1 MQFKNLGAVADVIN
15 KINHSATD
23 IKAVEEVLLGL
34 NKAQMITAL
43 SASKLSE
50 TDIRL
55 ILTSQGLEGAE
66 LEEAMAAITSSQAHN
81 QLNTKV
87 KGTTNAFKGLALAIK
102 SHPIIAIAAAALT
115 AITFIVQAKKKAD
128 EAAEEAAREAEE
140 RARKAAESAKEL
152 QESIENLADYQ
163 KKINNLS
170 DAINNNNT
178 SQAEALTARQQLL
191 EIQKEL
197 IKKYG
202 LEKEVI
208 NGITDALNGE
218 KDALNGVKS
227 AAAEKWL
234 AEHQNDISEAQDYLI
249 KSKNTWVDW
258 EGKLSNGG
266 RYAVSRDEFKK
277 NYSSEW
283 GSWEEYYREPLM
295 YLERWMKSHFWT
307 EEGYDEYPWW
317 TQLFGGVSDRE
328 RNYSEF
334 AIEGTH
340 EEIIDRLKELY
351 NDVETYVE
359 QESKNLTDK
368 QRELYTS
375 LINGI
380 SDELSELSNEE
391 TYQNHLEVINTA
403 IKNVLIANE
412 TLSDSYNKIN
422 KAISELEQAGLENNP
437 EAIHQSVENLD
448 SAYSSIIDIINSNE
462 QFSGVKRQALLE
474 YINKL
479 YSSDTINNVY
489 FKDYISQNNLSD
501 ILDKVNAKELTREG
515 IKSIFAEFE
524 RAGEENLS
532 DSEKEIKKAIDD
544 YISDYNNEWGSIN
557 GTVDYSKLLDVMV
570 DLGYLRT
577 DTKKGYDNF
586 SLSTYSEELNELGD
600 QVKTLKDAYDKFME
614 GKLSDEE
621 IFKLITDKNKGFLE
635 LSDYV
640 DDISTG
646 ITTVA
651 TKKIDDLLDKFSAVD
666 IDALNEQ
673 ELASYNKLIGYLNQL
688 KTEFSAVAL
697 QENKFRKEI
706 EEIQKAIKNVSSSI
720 STLIGF
726 TKEIN
731 ENGSLSLSSIDT
743 IMTDDT
749 YKSLRPYINDI
760 ESMKTAITE
769 LANKQKDAYEDLYNA
784 EMYKND
790 YEAYRAELDKKESQ
804 GETYL
809 SKSIKEIQDEIKNI
823 EQQYGVDL
831 TNWDNLSE
839 TKTTILQNTNAEL
852 LSKQISLINTFKSY
866 YDTDLTNYKNT
877 TAAKAAIL
885 DNFRKSEAFAQA
897 SKIATEEGN
906 LHMYQGTLYLD
917 GTDAQNKINSVLAAS
932 GLTWQDYVQYL
943 NNGIFTSKGN
953 ETLQKTLDEIVK
965 AYTITPPDWDKMTA
979 NIKNTGGSNSSSSS
993 KNYIDWIERRLK
1005 KFAQTTKEVFAKIAD
1020 YITFNSQNSQLRK
1033 AINAIR
1039 DEISVNER
1047 AYQAYMNEANKI
1059 GLASDW
1065 IAWIQNGGYSIQD
1078 ISNLSDD
1085 LKDKISRYKELYDQA
1100 IDCKNAVDD
1109 LRKTEQEYANQMLSN
1124 VEKYYSNRIN
1134 YVNSDAEY
1142 YNSLDTDNLFM
1153 NKNFDA
1159 IRKSYNEQISYTQK
1173 EHDDLLNTL
1182 NSLVSSG
1189 SIKKYNDDWY
1199 EWQQKINDC
1208 DVSIRNLQKSVRDL
1222 ASEQFNNIKNNFDN
1236 LLNHIEHQ
1244 GSLLQESINQTEEK
1258 GYIVS
1263 TKYYNALISNENKNI
1278 TQLTSKRNKLYDTLQ
1293 QAIKSGDIQKGSNEW
1308 HQMVQEI
1315 ESVDLAI
1322 EQANTSVIK
1331 FNNSIREIQWQVF
1344 DLLQDRMSQISA
1356 ESNFLINLMKND
1368 DLYVKKGQGAGQL
1381 TNQGL
1386 STMGL
1391 HGVNYDIYM
1400 AQSNKYAQEIL
1411 KIDKQLAKDPYNQ
1424 TLINR
1429 RKELLKLQ
1437 QDMIISA
1444 NDEKQAIVSMVK
1456 DGIELELSSLKEL
1469 IDKYNESLDKQKDLY
1484 DYQKKVK
1491 EQTKEIASLE
1501 KQMIAF
1507 AGDNSEETKA
1517 KVQQLKVDLET
1528 ARENLQ
1534 ETQYDKFVSDSKK
1547 LLDDFYN
1554 DYETILNQ
1562 RLDNVDSLISDMINH
1577 INSNASTIQQTIVEA
1592 SNSVGYSISD
1602 SMNTI
1607 LDNKSRL
1614 MLWEDVNVSNNN
1626 VILAVNNLTNSIN
1639 RMVTALDNNST
1650 NTIGHYKKY
1659 KSGTHTV
1666 NYNQMAWTNENG
1678 NSEVIIRKSDGAILT
1693 PLAKDD
1699 MVLNG
1704 YATDN
1709 LFSIANDPSKFIRD
1723 NLFGANQYNGTSN
1736 INNVNS
1742 NYSVSVD
1749 NINLNLPNVK
1759 NYEDFFYAAQHDKRF
1774 EKMVQAMTVDKLFGG
1789 SSLKKYRV

>member
-1 MQFKNLGAVADVIN
+1 MQLKTLGSISGIIKNLGSGAKSIQAVTA
-15 KINHSATD
+15 ATEGLSIAQTKALLSTTSLEAEE
-23 IKAVEEVLLGL
+23 IKA
-34 NKAQMITAL
+34 
-43 SASKLSE
+43 
-50 TDIRL
+50 
-55 ILTSQGLEGAE
+55 ILATKGLEGAQ
-66 LEEAMAAITSSQAHN
+66 LQEASAAIINAQAHN
-81 QLNTKV
+81 KLSV
-87 KGTTNAFKGLALAIK
+87 GIGGASNAFKGLGAVIKANPILTIASTFLLVIAGINKLKQHIDETTEELRNKAVESANTLTESLSNLSDYTKKIEDLKNAISSDNISQSEATEKRKQLLAIQEELIEKYGKEQQAIDFITESIQGETSALNNLQDIAAQNYLNNNIKQIKEAKNYLTKTNEQNAPLPFTTVGVGQNPTVVKYENFAKIISEKIAPMAELLYTDAGKTTVNGVSFKGNYEDLISQYDEVLNNIREYIRNNPIDVTSSDEDKWTIDRLREFESYISKLRSRIDADEERQKYEKIYDTALK
-102 SHPIIAIAAAALT
+102 SVLLTSNTYSEYYNKLIEAKSKYTEALTSGNQEETTKTYTELQDLLNEIFSLDFIDEDNVSGESIKGWFENIRSQIYNLSKETPVIIDIQAELKDSSDNGYANKIKALSSSKGYTASDLKSIIAKGDLGEDLGDDKDLYDNIKGYVDLWNSVAQYTDRATITTDEYITALEKVG
-115 AITFIVQAKKKAD
+115 AIQKEV
-128 EAAEEAAREAEE
+128 AEGS
-140 RARKAAESAKEL
+140 ESSFALSKGQTKEL
-152 QESIENLADYQ
+152 KSVHSDVDKLNKAYQNLFAGKLTTNDVAELVDLFPTLGEYVDWTDEKFGNLADGID
-163 KKINNLS
+163 KVIRERPA
-170 DAINNNNT
+170 D
-178 SQAEALTARQQLL
+178 
-191 EIQKEL
+191 L
-197 IKKYG
+197 IK
-202 LEKEVI
+202 
-208 NGITDALNGE
+208 
-218 KDALNGVKS
+218 
-227 AAAEKWL
+227 
-234 AEHQNDISEAQDYLI
+234 
-249 KSKNTWVDW
+249 
-258 EGKLSNGG
+258 
-266 RYAVSRDEFKK
+266 
-277 NYSSEW
+277 
-283 GSWEEYYREPLM
+283 
-295 YLERWMKSHFWT
+295 
-307 EEGYDEYPWW
+307 
-317 TQLFGGVSDRE
+317 QL
-328 RNYSEF
+328 
-334 AIEGTH
+334 
-340 EEIIDRLKELY
+340 EEID
-351 NDVETYVE
+351 
-359 QESKNLTDK
+359 
-368 QRELYTS
+368 TS
-375 LINGI
+375 GM
-380 SDELSELSNEE
+380 SDE
-391 TYQNHLEVINTA
+391 A
-403 IKNVLIANE
+403 
-412 TLSDSYNKIN
+412 
-422 KAISELEQAGLENNP
+422 
-437 EAIHQSVENLD
+437 
-448 SAYSSIIDIINSNE
+448 
-462 QFSGVKRQALLE
+462 
-474 YINKL
+474 
-479 YSSDTINNVY
+479 
-489 FKDYISQNNLSD
+489 
-501 ILDKVNAKELTREG
+501 
-515 IKSIFAEFE
+515 
-524 RAGEENLS
+524 
-532 DSEKEIKKAIDD
+532 KKAIDSM
-544 YISDYNNEWGSIN
+544 ITALKQLKPEL
-557 GTVDYSKLLDVMV
+557 K
-570 DLGYLRT
+570 
-577 DTKKGYDNF
+577 DTK
-586 SLSTYSEELNELGD
+586 
-600 QVKTLKDAYDKFME
+600 TL
-614 GKLSDEE
+614 
-621 IFKLITDKNKGFLE
+621 
-635 LSDYV
+635 
-640 DDISTG
+640 
-646 ITTVA
+646 
-651 TKKIDDLLDKFSAVD
+651 
-666 IDALNEQ
+666 
-673 ELASYNKLIGYLNQL
+673 
-688 KTEFSAVAL
+688 
-697 QENKFRKEI
+697 I
-706 EEIQKAIKNVSSSI
+706 EEIQKAIKGVSSSI

-726 TKEIN
+726 TKEIS

-749 YKSLRPYINDI
+749 YKSLRPYINDM
-760 ESMKTAITE
+760 EGMQTAITE
-769 LANKQKDAYEDLYNA
+769 LVAKQKDAYEDLYNA
-784 EMYKND
+784 EMYEND
-790 YEAYRAELDKKESQ
+790 YEAYHKAVQEKEKDN
-804 GETYL
+804 ENLL
-809 SKSIKEIQDEIKNI
+809 SDSIKKIEDEIKYFNDAYDI
-823 EQQYGVDL
+823 DV
-831 TNWDNLSE
+831 TNWDTLTDAKKN
-839 TKTTILQNTNAEL
+839 ILQNTNAEL
-852 LSKQISLINTFKSY
+852 LSKQAELINKYKESY
-866 YDTDLTNYKNT
+866 GVDLTNYKNT
-877 TAAKAAIL
+877 AMAKAAIAEKL
-885 DNFRKSEAFAQA
+885 
-897 SKIATEEGN
+897 
-906 LHMYQGTLYLD
+906 
-917 GTDAQNKINSVLAAS
+917 
-932 GLTWQDYVQYL
+932 QDYFVRSETFARIRKYVNEHNLIGGMNNGVLSFKGNAQDWEPVQAMLVGTGLNLYDIMQYL
-943 NNGIFTSKGN
+943 QNGTVPEDKRK
-953 ETLQKTLDEIVK
+953 TLQEYLKENIEKEFNLDFSDIDK
-965 AYTITPPDWDKMTA
+965 LIKPYTITSDDWEKINA
-979 NIKNTGGSNSSSSS
+979 NIKSTGSSSSSS

-1005 KFAQTTKEVFAKIAD
+1005 KFAQTTKEVFAKVAD

-1033 AINAIR
+1033 AINAIS
-1039 DEISVNER
+1039 DEIAVNER

-1065 IAWIQNGGYSIQD
+1065 VTWIQNGDYSIQD

-1109 LRKTEQEYANQMLSN
+1109 LRKTEKEYANQMLSN

-1134 YVNSDAEY
+1134 YVNSDVEY

-1173 EHDDLLNTL
+1173 EHDDLLDTL

-1189 SIKKYNDDWY
+1189 SIKYQSDEWY
-1199 EWQQKINDC
+1199 EWWAKIQKCN
-1208 DVSIRNLQKSVRDL
+1208 VEVRNLKKSIHDL

-1293 QAIKSGDIQKGSNEW
+1293 QAIKSGDIQKSSNEW

-1331 FNNSIREIQWQVF
+1331 FNNSIRDIQWQVF

-1368 DLYVKKGQGAGQL
+1368 DLYVKKGQGASQL

-1391 HGVNYDIYM
+1391 HGVNYDVYM

-1437 QDMIISA
+1437 QDMIMSA

-1456 DGIELELSSLKEL
+1456 DGIELELNSLKEL

-1491 EQTKEIASLE
+1491 EQTKEIAALE

-1577 INSNASTIQQTIVEA
+1577 INGNASTIQQTIVEA